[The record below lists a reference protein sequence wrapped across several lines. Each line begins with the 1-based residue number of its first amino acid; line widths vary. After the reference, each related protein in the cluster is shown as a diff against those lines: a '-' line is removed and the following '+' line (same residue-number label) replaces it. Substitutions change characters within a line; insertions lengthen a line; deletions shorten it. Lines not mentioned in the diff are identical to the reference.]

1 MFASC
6 HGRQRRYSPHQKWS
20 QHPPAPSP
28 QLNMKN
34 ALRSPLIKPKCSGSP
49 LLWFFCN
56 FQVSLVGREV
66 PVMLFLHIF
75 LATCYDF
82 NPLSANPTKLPNTL
96 KQLVGILPTNCLS
109 VFDHFVELALKGLI
123 LNHVIWNDTYYLPAG
138 IYLL

>member
-1 MFASC
+1 MA
-6 HGRQRRYSPHQKWS
+6 GRESTVPTKNGPNTHQPP
-20 QHPPAPSP
+20 PPAKHEKHP
-28 QLNMKN
+28 QVSTYQTKMF
-34 ALRSPLIKPKCSGSP
+34 RVPPFVI
-49 LLWFFCN
+49 FFCN

-66 PVMLFLHIF
+66 PVMLVLHIF

-96 KQLVGILPTNCLS
+96 KQLVGILPTKCLS

-123 LNHVIWNDTYYLPAG
+123 LNHVIWNDAYYLPAG